1 MNKIAVVIPTTL
13 SRPKYFPMAYH
24 SVMAQ
29 EGDFELEVFV
39 GCPEHVV
46 EDVAKIAPK
55 AVILREPRTGG
66 LGSKLDSFL
75 KIAAQESDFLAWL
88 GDDDTLTI
96 GSLAVTSQLLSAHHD
111 ASMAFGAC
119 DYIDEQGQIIFTNKS
134 GPWASGLLHFGP
146 QLIPQPGSLMR
157 SSSYLAAGGLVDD
170 FKLAFDFDLFLRLKK
185 LGRML
190 YSPRTLAQF
199 RWHPTSLSV
208 KHRFSSAAEASKVR
222 RRHYRGISTYL
233 WPLWE
238 PLTIGAT
245 WLAGKIANS
254 RVKKRMNS

>member
-13 SRPKYFPMAYH
+13 GRPEYFPMAYQ
-24 SVMAQ
+24 SVVSQ
-29 EGDFELEVFV
+29 EGDFELKVFV
-39 GCPEHVV
+39 GCPEHVA
-46 EDVAKIAPK
+46 EDVAKVAPE

-66 LGSKLDSFL
+66 LGRKLDSFL

-88 GDDDTLTI
+88 GDDDTLTP
-96 GSLAVTSQLLSAHHD
+96 GSLATTSQLLSANRD

-119 DYIDEQGQIIFTNKS
+119 DYVDEEGRILFTNKS
-134 GPWASGLLHFGP
+134 GPWASVLLHFGP
-146 QLIPQPGSLMR
+146 QLVPQPGSLMR
-157 SSSYLAAGGLVDD
+157 SSSYLAVDGLVDD

-185 LGRML
+185 SGPIL
-190 YSPRTLAQF
+190 YSPTTLARF

-208 KHRFSSAAEASKVR
+208 KHRLTSASEASKVR
-222 RRHYRGISTYL
+222 RLHYRGVSTYL

-245 WLAGKIANS
+245 WLAAKFANS
-254 RVKKRMNS
+254 RVKKLQNS